1 MKLSRAFAVMKRVLT
16 DLRNDRRQ
24 LALIF
29 IAPMV
34 VISIFGVAFTGTVKD
49 VRVVVVNG
57 DTTPASSSLADKI
70 ISNFNTSVVN
80 VAYANSESD
89 AVGHVQ
95 NGSAT
100 AVIVFP
106 PHFTQS
112 VMAQASGQTAA
123 VLGNATRGAGPS
135 VAQGDTTIQ
144 VLADKSN
151 PNVSD
156 PIIGVVNSAVARTIQ
171 GLGRQAPVS
180 VDSSNAIYGANA
192 QFIDFFAPGIICIA
206 VWQLTTLLTL
216 ISFVGERTSGTL
228 LRLLA
233 SPLKESELVAGY
245 AAAFGVIAMAQ
256 SALLLSVAVIIF
268 NVTIVGDVLLA
279 FVVIAL
285 LAIVSE
291 GLGIMLSSV
300 ARREAQAIQFLP
312 VVVLPAFLLSG
323 IFWPIQAIP
332 TWLRPVSYLLP
343 TTYAVEAV
351 RSVIVRGWGLNQI
364 YPDILALLVFAS
376 VFLALAIISLRRRE

>member
-1 MKLSRAFAVMKRVLT
+1 MKASRAFAVTKRVLR
-16 DLRNDRRQ
+16 DLKNDRRQ

-29 IAPMV
+29 IAPLL
-34 VISIFGVAFTGTVKD
+34 VISIFGVAFTGSVKD

-57 DTTPASSSLADKI
+57 DTAVGNSSLSDKI
-70 ISNFNTSVVN
+70 ISNFDTSVLN

-89 AVGHVQ
+89 AVGQVQ
-95 NGSAT
+95 NGSAS
-100 AVIVFP
+100 AAIVFP
-106 PHFTQS
+106 SHFTQS
-112 VMAQASGQTAA
+112 VVARASGQT
-123 VLGNATRGAGPS
+123 S
-135 VAQGDTTIQ
+135 VAPANTTITL
-144 VLADKSN
+144 LADKSN

-156 PIIGVVNSAVARTIQ
+156 PIIAAVNTAVAQTIQ

-180 VDSSNAIYGANA
+180 VDSSNAVYGANA

-228 LRLLA
+228 FRLLA

-245 AAAFGVIAMAQ
+245 AAAFGIIGIAQ
-256 SALLLSVAVIIF
+256 SAVLLSAAVILF
-268 NVTIVGDVLLA
+268 HVTIVGDVLLA
-279 FVVIAL
+279 FGVIAL

-291 GLGIMLSSV
+291 GLGIMLSSF

-312 VVVLPAFLLSG
+312 IVVLPAFLLSG
-323 IFWPIQAIP
+323 VFWPIQAIP
-332 TWLRPVSYLLP
+332 EWLRPVSYVLP

-351 RSVIVRGWGLNQI
+351 RSVILRGWGLDKI
-364 YPDILALLVFAS
+364 YPDVVALLIFAG
-376 VFLALAIISLRRRE
+376 VFLVLATILLRRRE

>member
-1 MKLSRAFAVMKRVLT
+1 MNASRAFAVTKRVLR
-16 DLRNDRRQ
+16 DLKNDRRQ

-29 IAPMV
+29 IAPLL
-34 VISIFGVAFTGTVKD
+34 VISIFGVAFTGSVKD

-57 DTTPASSSLADKI
+57 DTGVGNSSLSDKI
-70 ISNFNTSVVN
+70 ISNFDTSVLN

-89 AVGHVQ
+89 AVGQVQ
-95 NGSAT
+95 NGSAS
-100 AVIVFP
+100 AAIVFP
-106 PHFTQS
+106 SHFTQS
-112 VMAQASGQTAA
+112 VVARASGQT
-123 VLGNATRGAGPS
+123 S
-135 VAQGDTTIQ
+135 VAPANTTITL
-144 VLADKSN
+144 LADKSN

-156 PIIGVVNSAVARTIQ
+156 PIIATVNTAVAQTIQ

-180 VDSSNAIYGANA
+180 VDSSNAVYGANA

-228 LRLLA
+228 FRLLA

-245 AAAFGVIAMAQ
+245 AAAFGIIGIAQ
-256 SALLLSVAVIIF
+256 SAVLLSAAVILF
-268 NVTIVGDVLLA
+268 HVTIVGDVLLA
-279 FVVIAL
+279 FGVIAL

-291 GLGIMLSSV
+291 GLGIMLSSF

-312 VVVLPAFLLSG
+312 IVVLPAFLLSG
-323 IFWPIQAIP
+323 VFWPIQAIP
-332 TWLRPVSYLLP
+332 EWLRPVSYVLP

-351 RSVIVRGWGLNQI
+351 RSVILRGWGLDKI
-364 YPDILALLVFAS
+364 YPDVIALLIFAG
-376 VFLALAIISLRRRE
+376 VFLVLATILLRRRE

>member
-1 MKLSRAFAVMKRVLT
+1 MKPSRLFAVTTRVLQ

-29 IAPMV
+29 VAPLL
-34 VISIFGVAFTGTVKD
+34 VITIFGVAFTGDVKD

-57 DTTPASSSLADKI
+57 DTAAGSSSLSNKV
-70 ISNFNTSVVN
+70 ISNFDTGVLN
-80 VAYANSESD
+80 VAYANNESD
-89 AVGHVQ
+89 GVAQVQ
-95 NGSAT
+95 NGSAS

-106 PHFTQS
+106 SHFTQS
-112 VMAQASGQTAA
+112 VAARAAGQT
-123 VLGNATRGAGPS
+123 S
-135 VAQGDTTIQ
+135 VPQENVTIKL
-144 VLADKSN
+144 LADKSN
-151 PNVSD
+151 PNLSNA
-156 PIIGVVNSAVARTIQ
+156 IIAAVNNAVAQTIVSQ
-171 GLGRQAPVS
+171 GHQPPAT

-233 SPLKESELVAGY
+233 SPLKESELVTGY
-245 AAAFGVIAMAQ
+245 AAAFGVIGTVQ
-256 SALLLSVAVIIF
+256 SAVLLAAAVILF
-268 NVTIVGDVLLA
+268 NVTIVGNVLLT

-291 GLGIMLSSV
+291 GLGILLSSL
-300 ARREAQAIQFLP
+300 ARREAQAVQFLP
-312 VVVLPAFLLSG
+312 FIILPAFLLSG
-323 IFWPIQAIP
+323 VFWPIQAIP

-343 TTYAVEAV
+343 PTYAVEAV
-351 RSVIVRGWGLNQI
+351 RSVILRGWGLDKI
-364 YPDILALLVFAS
+364 YPDIAALVIFAA
-376 VFLALAIISLRRRE
+376 VFLTLATISLRRRA

>member
-1 MKLSRAFAVMKRVLT
+1 MKASRAFAVTKRVLR
-16 DLRNDRRQ
+16 DLKNDRRQ

-29 IAPMV
+29 IAPLV
-34 VISIFGVAFTGTVKD
+34 VITIFGVAFTGNVKD

-57 DTTPASSSLADKI
+57 DTAAAGSSLSDKI
-70 ISNFNTSVVN
+70 ISNFDTSVLN
-80 VAYANSESD
+80 VAYANSEGD
-89 AVGHVQ
+89 AVAQVQ
-95 NGSAT
+95 NGSAS

-106 PHFTQS
+106 SHFTES
-112 VMAQASGQTAA
+112 VMARASGQA
-123 VLGNATRGAGPS
+123 S
-135 VAQGDTTIQ
+135 IAQGNVTIRI
-144 VLADKSN
+144 LADKSN

-156 PIIGVVNSAVARTIQ
+156 PIIGVVNGAVVQTVQ

-180 VDSSNAIYGANA
+180 VDSGNAIYGANS

-245 AAAFGVIAMAQ
+245 AAAFGVIGITQ
-256 SALLLSVAVIIF
+256 SAVLLAVAVILF

-291 GLGIMLSSV
+291 GLGILLSSL

-351 RSVIVRGWGLNQI
+351 RSVILRGWGLGQI
-364 YPDILALLVFAS
+364 YPDVVALLIFAS
-376 VFLALAIISLRRRE
+376 IFLTLATLSLRRRE

>member
-1 MKLSRAFAVMKRVLT
+1 MKLSRTFAVTKRVLR
-16 DLRNDRRQ
+16 DLKNDRRQ

-29 IAPMV
+29 IAPLL

-57 DTTPASSSLADKI
+57 DTAPARSSLSDKI
-70 ISNFNTSVVN
+70 ISNFDTNVVN

-89 AVGHVQ
+89 AVGQVQ

-112 VMAQASGQTAA
+112 VMAQASGHT
-123 VLGNATRGAGPS
+123 S
-135 VAQGDTTIQ
+135 VAPGNRTIQ

-156 PIIGVVNSAVARTIQ
+156 PIIGVVNSAVAHTIQ

-180 VDSSNAIYGANA
+180 VDASNAIYGAHA

-216 ISFVGERTSGTL
+216 IAFVGERTSGTL

-233 SPLKESELVAGY
+233 SPLEESELVAGY
-245 AAAFGVIAMAQ
+245 AAAFGIIGTAQ
-256 SALLLSVAVIIF
+256 SVLLLTVAVALF
-268 NVTIVGDVLLA
+268 NVTIVGNVLLA

-291 GLGIMLSSV
+291 GLGILLSSL
-300 ARREAQAIQFLP
+300 ARREAQAVQFLP
-312 VVVLPAFLLSG
+312 IVVLPAFLLSG

-332 TWLRPVSYLLP
+332 EWLRPVSYLLP
-343 TTYAVEAV
+343 PTYAVDAV
-351 RSVIVRGWGLNQI
+351 RSVIVRGWGLDRI
-364 YPDILALLVFAS
+364 YPDVVALLIFAS
-376 VFLALAIISLRRRE
+376 VFLGLAVVLLRRRE